1 MADTPVFQGHHV
13 IEQDAFTRSRL
24 LQELSRQGL
33 FDVDAARNMLNLPA
47 DRALATRLG
56 VSSHPGGPLGDY
68 SNGVRQQLNELQATP
83 DGQAALRGDRAAAE
97 RVSVRV
103 GELTDTLKTGL
114 VNGDLVTNTPQG
126 MTREQANTQ
135 IRNFF
140 GDVDGYRQSHAGQVA
155 DIGRM
160 AEQEARWAAVTRSEG
175 NVTAALDA
183 IEQPGVKPV
192 AGDPAAGRQS
202 LGAAVAQANEAGRL
216 PVSEPLE
223 LRLRATFPQEMPPT
237 LARPS
242 VIPEAPGTV
251 VEGGTREAAVAPG
264 SSRAVRVV
272 GAAGVALMAYDFV
285 ATGHRVLELRADGN
299 AAAAASAET
308 HFIGRNVGGV
318 MGGIGAGF
326 LYGAAAG
333 SETGPGAIVTGLVGA
348 GVGAYLGE
356 RWAQQRDVE
365 RVFTQTDR
373 NGNDWTRN
381 PEDPQGTWSRMGRAP
396 NAAGGTDETR
406 FVAAGRL
413 VDELNYRAANDS
425 YSLGLGSPPR
435 PQDPFT
441 LPAPQDQAGWV
452 SGPWQRD
459 AGTGTWSRT
468 LAAEGMISEFQMIP
482 EMRTD
487 AATPAQAADLERQSD
502 LIIAQN
508 AANSPASTAARY
520 QIAYNQFGWGE
531 FASME
536 PVPDAI
542 RNASARTDTL
552 QASDGNTYTRG
563 ADGEWAT
570 PGMLYGTNQATGNVR
585 EELNRT
591 WQSQQ
596 VGLQDMSAYAA
607 QALATPTPT
616 QSDLRS
622 MVAGAYASA
631 GVTRSDADID
641 AATRAVAQDH
651 ARDGLGQ
658 SPYSLSLRADG
669 AIVTSVGYNDRP
681 VETRSVTTAAEIE
694 LARTQGASPPTTP
707 AAPPSGTPQPDAPPP
722 SRTIYELE
730 TPTPGPAQGP
740 RPREESRRDH
750 ALLDNAPLDDRA
762 NPRNGMFEQALAPV
776 RARDA
781 ELGRASDDASVQL
794 AAGMTAEARARG
806 LETIAFAQFSP
817 DGRRFYM
824 ADTQDPSSPLART
837 AVGDVGQGLQ
847 QSLADST
854 RQVAQLDQTQAMTQ
868 RLAQPVQQQTQDQG
882 GPVIQGPRLA

>member
-333 SETGPGAIVTGLVGA
+333 SETGP
-348 GVGAYLGE
+348 
-356 RWAQQRDVE
+356 
-365 RVFTQTDR
+365 
-373 NGNDWTRN
+373 
-381 PEDPQGTWSRMGRAP
+381 S
-396 NAAGGTDETR
+396 
-406 FVAAGRL
+406 
-413 VDELNYRAANDS
+413 
-425 YSLGLGSPPR
+425 
-435 PQDPFT
+435 
-441 LPAPQDQAGWV
+441 
-452 SGPWQRD
+452 
-459 AGTGTWSRT
+459 
-468 LAAEGMISEFQMIP
+468 
-482 EMRTD
+482 
-487 AATPAQAADLERQSD
+487 
-502 LIIAQN
+502 
-508 AANSPASTAARY
+508 
-520 QIAYNQFGWGE
+520 
-531 FASME
+531 
-536 PVPDAI
+536 
-542 RNASARTDTL
+542 
-552 QASDGNTYTRG
+552 
-563 ADGEWAT
+563 
-570 PGMLYGTNQATGNVR
+570 
-585 EELNRT
+585 
-591 WQSQQ
+591 
-596 VGLQDMSAYAA
+596 
-607 QALATPTPT
+607 
-616 QSDLRS
+616 
-622 MVAGAYASA
+622 
-631 GVTRSDADID
+631 
-641 AATRAVAQDH
+641 
-651 ARDGLGQ
+651 
-658 SPYSLSLRADG
+658 
-669 AIVTSVGYNDRP
+669 
-681 VETRSVTTAAEIE
+681 
-694 LARTQGASPPTTP
+694 
-707 AAPPSGTPQPDAPPP
+707 
-722 SRTIYELE
+722 
-730 TPTPGPAQGP
+730 
-740 RPREESRRDH
+740 
-750 ALLDNAPLDDRA
+750 
-762 NPRNGMFEQALAPV
+762 
-776 RARDA
+776 
-781 ELGRASDDASVQL
+781 
-794 AAGMTAEARARG
+794 
-806 LETIAFAQFSP
+806 
-817 DGRRFYM
+817 
-824 ADTQDPSSPLART
+824 
-837 AVGDVGQGLQ
+837 
-847 QSLADST
+847 
-854 RQVAQLDQTQAMTQ
+854 
-868 RLAQPVQQQTQDQG
+868 
-882 GPVIQGPRLA
+882 